1 VVVRT
6 YELGGEAAECP
17 GWRVRE
23 GGDLA
28 AAGDRATGPRRGT
41 GAGEPSLSAFIT
53 AAVEEKLERDD
64 LRAALDGIFRDAPLT
79 DQERAWADRTL
90 GLA

>member
-1 VVVRT
+1 MNWAAKRRSARGGGYEKVVISLPRET
-6 YELGGEAAECP
+6 AQRARAEAQA
-17 GWRVRE
+17 R
-23 GGDLA
+23 
-28 AAGDRATGPRRGT
+28 
-41 GAGEPSLSAFIT
+41 GEPSLSAFIT